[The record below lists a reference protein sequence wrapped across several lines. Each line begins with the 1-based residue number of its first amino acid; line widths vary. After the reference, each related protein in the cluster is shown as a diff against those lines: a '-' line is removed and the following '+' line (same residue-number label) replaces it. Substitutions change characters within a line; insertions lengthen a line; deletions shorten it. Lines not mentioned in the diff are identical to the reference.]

1 MPTCHTPMHSA
12 NLESMTGC
20 CRSMRT
26 AGKLACGEALAARH
40 QALAA
45 RHQHPLHAQSHAH
58 RERKIAKQQQST
70 QIACACRTACA
81 CLECGRA
88 RSGLL
93 KVLRQALSGAE
104 SSERRERHRSTGRQ
118 QESCA
123 RGEQASSARESESKS
138 ETLGREPRWEGGG
151 DREGGTEQ
159 DLTELGAAALTTAAL
174 RLLWG
179 HRETFCALSS
189 GRQMRHCRRSRL
201 CSQNC
206 DPPHVLHVPVC
217 VHAHVSRAC
226 IRTCTPGL
234 NRRMRIHI
242 CVHAHEAC
250 GVACARKHARKHVHA
265 PMQALGYTHACKQR
279 SPATCASAAMLARM
293 YAAEKARR
301 RGQPARRA
309 HASPRAAPRNSDGG
323 KMA

>member
-151 DREGGTEQ
+151 DREGVTEQ
-159 DLTELGAAALTTAAL
+159 DLTELGAAALTTASLSLVVGTQGDLLCLEL
-174 RLLWG
+174 RAADATLPPQPLVLAKL
-179 HRETFCALSS
+179 RSAARLACAC
-189 GRQMRHCRRSRL
+189 M
-201 CSQNC
+201 
-206 DPPHVLHVPVC
+206 
-217 VHAHVSRAC
+217 
-226 IRTCTPGL
+226 RTCTRVTCLYPYMYSRPQPSYAYPHMRTCTRGM
-234 NRRMRIHI
+234 RRGVCTQARTQTR
-242 CVHAHEAC
+242 AC
-250 GVACARKHARKHVHA
+250 TNASSWI
-265 PMQALGYTHACKQR
+265 HAC
-279 SPATCASAAMLARM
+279 M
-293 YAAEKARR
+293 
-301 RGQPARRA
+301 
-309 HASPRAAPRNSDGG
+309 
-323 KMA
+323 

>member
-1 MPTCHTPMHSA
+1 MSA
-12 NLESMTGC
+12 CS
-20 CRSMRT
+20 
-26 AGKLACGEALAARH
+26 LARARARARH
-40 QALAA
+40 W
-45 RHQHPLHAQSHAH
+45 
-58 RERKIAKQQQST
+58 
-70 QIACACRTACA
+70 
-81 CLECGRA
+81 GR
-88 RSGLL
+88 S
-93 KVLRQALSGAE
+93 
-104 SSERRERHRSTGRQ
+104 
-118 QESCA
+118 
-123 RGEQASSARESESKS
+123 
-138 ETLGREPRWEGGG
+138 LGG
-151 DREGGTEQ
+151 REGGIGREGRSKTSQNWEPPHSRQ
-159 DLTELGAAALTTAAL
+159 RAF